1 MAYSPDTGLIYIPAQ
16 DVPFVYGTDDSFEF
30 TPGLWN
36 IGVNGLYA
44 SFAEQPPETQAEL
57 VKMTRGQIIAWDPIQ
72 RREVWRVQHNLPWN
86 GGMLATAGNLVF
98 QGNSVG
104 DFAAYAADSGEKLW
118 STPAQTGIVASPIT
132 WSLDG
137 EQYVTVLAGWGGS
150 LALSGGDIAAASG
163 VRNISRVLTFKLGGE
178 QQLPVVETPD
188 LVASP
193 PPRIEDPKLIAHG
206 KQKYADRCMV
216 CHGDGV
222 VGGGVIPD
230 LRYMNA
236 EKHQMW
242 MGVVLGGLHRDKGMV
257 SFAEVLTAEDA
268 TAIQAFVIER
278 AHQMIEA
285 GGQQ

>member
-16 DVPFVYGTDDSFEF
+16 DIPFVFGTDQNFVY

-36 IGVNGLYA
+36 VGVNPVYA
-44 SFAEQPPETQAEL
+44 SFPEQPPEVQAQLAEMI
-57 VKMTRGQIIAWDPIQ
+57 KGQIIAWDPVA
-72 RREVWRVQHNLPWN
+72 RREVWRVQHALPWN

-104 DFAAYAADSGEKLW
+104 EFAAYTADSGEKLW
-118 STPAQTGIVASPIT
+118 GFGAQTGIVASPVT
-132 WSLDG
+132 YEVDG

-150 LALSGGDIAAASG
+150 MALSGGDVAAATG
-163 VRNISRVLTFKLGGE
+163 VRNISRVLTFKLGANGV
-178 QQLPVVETPD
+178 LPEVEIPV
-188 LVASP
+188 LVADP
-193 PPRIEDPKLIAHG
+193 PPRVDNPEAIAMG

-216 CHGDGV
+216 CHGDGA

-242 MGVVLGGLHRDKGMV
+242 MGIVLGGLHQQKGMV
-257 SFAEVLTAEDA
+257 SFASVLTPEDA
-268 TAIQAFVIER
+268 SNIQAFVIER
-278 AHQMIEA
+278 AHQMLEA
-285 GGQQ
+285 DAAQ